1 MATIPFALSISH
13 LVSSAGADVGF
24 AAIVGLAILVL
35 LFFSQARETATLRR
49 RADEAEDQLRQLA
62 AYVEQMSRTRPAPA
76 PAPSQATSTGALAPV
91 PPPAAA
97 RVAARQAAF
106 PAASRPVPASAPIAA
121 AAAAGGVAT
130 IPAAPAGVGA
140 PALSAATRLIPL
152 ADADSISIRP
162 MKNGDAGAP
171 APNGPAGSAA
181 APVPAVEGEPAGPPP
196 STAAGGANGAGRAP
210 VAQAPAPAPPADV
223 PPPRIPLRR
232 EGSPVAGRPAAP
244 PTFRDPVPPSGR
256 RFSRVALVIA
266 SVVAVAAII
275 AAVLVIINR
284 GSSPTPASTA
294 TSRAR
299 ATGSSKR
306 SRHHGAT
313 TVVPSSVTVAVLNG
327 TGTPHLAADIMAKLT
342 SAGYKQGA
350 KPTNAPSQTLTSTI
364 VGYTQ
369 ASDRAAAVAVAKSLN
384 LGSASVQ
391 GVSPGDRAAA
401 CHTTTAACPAQ
412 VVVSVG
418 SDLASSASS
427 ASSGASTG

>member
-24 AAIVGLAILVL
+24 AAILGLAILVL

-62 AYVEQMSRTRPAPA
+62 AYVEQMSRTRSAPA
-76 PAPSQATSTGALAPV
+76 PAPSQATSTGTVAPV

-97 RVAARQAAF
+97 RVAARQVAF
-106 PAASRPVPASAPIAA
+106 PAASRPVPASAPAA
-121 AAAAGGVAT
+121 AAGGGVAT

-210 VAQAPAPAPPADV
+210 VAPAPAPPPADV

-275 AAVLVIINR
+275 AVVLVISNG
-284 GSSPTPASTA
+284 GSSPKPASTA
-294 TSRAR
+294 TSRAG
-299 ATGSSKR
+299 ATRSSKR

-313 TVVPSSVTVAVLNG
+313 AVAPSSVSVAVLNG
-327 TGTPHLAADIMAKLT
+327 TGTPLLAADIMAKLT

-369 ASDRAAAVAVAKSLN
+369 PSYRAAALAVAKSLN

-391 GVSPGDRAAA
+391 GVAPGDRAAA
-401 CHTTTAACPAQ
+401 CHTTTAACSAQ

-427 ASSGASTG
+427 ASTGASTG